1 MHASSNTKKVNF
13 TLVGKNGKMGKA
25 VAALAETDPEFELAL
40 EGDVVID
47 FSSPEGTRAAIA
59 MGKPLV
65 CGTTGLGEE
74 IFESMRELATRVPV
88 LYSPNFSLGICLLF
102 EMMEAFAEKLKRF
115 GSVSIE
121 EIHHTEKRDSPSGT
135 ALKLGHLLGIDEIEA
150 KRQGDVVGIHQ
161 VKVSFD
167 SEELLIRHE
176 SHSREVFARGALNCA
191 KFLLTR
197 PPKMY
202 QLSDIFIDDV
212 LIKGP

>member
-1 MHASSNTKKVNF
+1 MHASSNTKKVNL

-25 VAALAETDPEFELAL
+25 VAALAQADPEFELAL

-47 FSSPEGTRAAIA
+47 FSSPEGTKVAIA

-65 CGTTGLGEE
+65 CGTTGLSRE
-74 IFESMRELATRVPV
+74 IFEEMRELATRVPV

-121 EIHHTEKRDSPSGT
+121 EIHHTEKKDTPSGT
-135 ALKLGHLLGIDEIEA
+135 ALKLGQLLGIDEIEA
-150 KRQGDVVGIHQ
+150 KRQGDVIGIHQ

-167 SEELLIRHE
+167 SEELLIRHK
-176 SHSREVFARGALNCA
+176 SHSREVFARGALTCA
-191 KFLLTR
+191 KFLLTK

-202 QLSDIFIDDV
+202 QLSDIFIDHNP
-212 LIKGP
+212 L